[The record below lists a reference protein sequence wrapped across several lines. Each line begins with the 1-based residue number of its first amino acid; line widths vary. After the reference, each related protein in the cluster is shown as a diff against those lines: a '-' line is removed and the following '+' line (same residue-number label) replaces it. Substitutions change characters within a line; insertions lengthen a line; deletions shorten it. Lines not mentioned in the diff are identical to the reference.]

1 MVDIKKTLNGLLPGK
16 KNVADG
22 TDGPAPKRGMSLLSK
37 LLLMLLAATM
47 TAVVTIAF
55 LGYRHGEQQII
66 ETAFQQLRS
75 LRVSKSQQVEWYFQ
89 NLRNV
94 VRILG
99 QTPTVAKS
107 MQLFSTSFGS
117 LDNKPGGVDVLN
129 DEQKEKLTDYYNK
142 EYFPKL
148 DQLKGGKSNVE
159 IFWPRSRAGR
169 RAQSLYI
176 AENPNESGKKDE
188 FYSSSAVTSYDMVH
202 RKFHE
207 FYRSALKAQNFYD
220 IFLIDGDSGDIVY
233 SVSKETDFGTNLL
246 RGPYAHSSLGRL
258 YRKIRS
264 NHSPGF
270 VYLEDFKQYPPS
282 YNAPAS
288 FIGTPIYTDGGLFIG
303 VLAAQLSIEDLNGFM
318 TNNNQWKESG
328 LGTSGEMY
336 LIGDDKLMRS
346 NSRFLTEDKEN
357 YLKVLAATHTP
368 KAIINQVQKLGTSV
382 LFQRVNTE
390 GVRAAFN
397 GKTDTKV
404 IEDYRGVRVL
414 SSYAPLDIPDLHW
427 VMLAEIDEAEARAPQ
442 NQFAKNVLLTSGLLL
457 LGLTLASLFVASNF
471 LKPIS
476 VLIDGVG
483 RIRDGE
489 KNVEIKRLANDEFG
503 ELSDTFNI
511 LTKEIGDRDTLIE
524 KQSSSYND
532 LLNRIYP
539 GNIVERLK
547 KGDDKIVDSIHQA
560 SVVYVII
567 HGFSKQ
573 TEAMDSIDA
582 LELLT
587 ELVDNLDTTCQSMGI
602 EKVKTIG
609 EHYLA
614 VCGLSVPLLD
624 HARRALDFSHAA
636 SRELAIFNARY
647 DLKLALRI
655 GIHSGPL
662 HAGIVGSYNFDFD
675 VWGNSLNIARRIVF
689 EAGLNKMRLTIPTYH
704 MLNTT
709 DDFGPE
715 MIVDTKAVGQVAT
728 YELDLDTTL
737 DRNRMDRR
745 REQRKRKSDPVKLG
759 KKKSA
764 TDGAKTTAVAA
775 DNQTASSQIVVD
787 QSIADE
793 DGGQQST

>member
-1 MVDIKKTLNGLLPGK
+1 MVDIKNTLKGLLPGN
-16 KNVADG
+16 KNGAGSVGGRAER
-22 TDGPAPKRGMSLLSK
+22 RGMSLLSK

-55 LGYRHGEQQII
+55 LGYNHSEKQIT
-66 ETAFQQLRS
+66 ETSFQQLRS
-75 LRVSKSQQVEWYFQ
+75 LRVSKSQQVEWYFK

-94 VRILG
+94 IRILG
-99 QTPTVAKS
+99 QTPAVAKS
-107 MQLFSTSFGS
+107 MLLFSTSFSS
-117 LDNKPGGVDVLN
+117 LDNKPGDVDVLN

-148 DQLKGGKSNVE
+148 DQLKDSKPNVE

-169 RAQSLYI
+169 RAQSIYL
-176 AENPNESGKKDE
+176 AENPNKTGEKDKLS
-188 FYSSSAVTSYDMVH
+188 YSSAVTSYDMVH
-202 RKFHE
+202 RRFHE
-207 FYRSALKAQNFYD
+207 FFRGALKAQNFYD

-233 SVSKETDFGTNLL
+233 SVFKETDFGTNLL
-246 RGPYAHSSLGRL
+246 KGPYAHSSLGQL
-258 YRKIRS
+258 FRKIRS
-264 NHSPGF
+264 NHSPGY
-270 VYLEDFKQYPPS
+270 VYVEDFKQYPPS

-288 FIGTPIYTDGGLFIG
+288 FIGTPIYTEGGLFIG
-303 VLAAQLSIEDLNGFM
+303 VLAAQLSIEDLNAFM
-318 TNNNQWKESG
+318 TNKNKWKESG

-346 NSRFLTEDKEN
+346 NSRFLLEDKEN

-368 KAIINQVQKLGTSV
+368 SNIIDKVQKLNTSV
-382 LFQRVNTE
+382 LFQRVNTAA
-390 GVRAAFN
+390 VRAAFN

-404 IEDYRGVRVL
+404 IEDYRGVKVL

-427 VMLAEIDEAEARAPQ
+427 VMLAEIDEAEVRAPQ
-442 NQFAKNVLLTSGLLL
+442 DKFAKNVLLTSGLLL

-476 VLIDGVG
+476 VLIDGVT
-483 RIRDGE
+483 RIRAGE

-511 LTKEIGDRDTLIE
+511 LTKEISNRDILIE
-524 KQSSSYND
+524 NQSSSYSD

-547 KGDDKIVDSIHQA
+547 KGDNKIVDSVHQA

-587 ELVDNLDTTCQSMGI
+587 ELVDSLDTTCESMGI

-647 DLKLALRI
+647 NMSLALRI

-662 HAGIVGSYNFDFD
+662 HAGIVGSHNFDFD

-689 EAGLNKMRLTIPTYH
+689 EAGLNKMRLTVPTYH
-704 MLNTT
+704 MLNTM

-715 MIVDTKAVGQVAT
+715 IVVETKAVGQVAT
-728 YELDLDTTL
+728 FELDLDTTL
-737 DRNRMDRR
+737 DRNRMERR
-745 REQRKRKSDPVKLG
+745 REQRKKKSDTQKLDNEKSGIDGVKTKTG
-759 KKKSA
+759 K
-764 TDGAKTTAVAA
+764 A
-775 DNQTASSQIVVD
+775 DDQTASSQTADD
-787 QSIADE
+787 QSKTDE